1 MKFCPRHR
9 GIMARAGLG
18 MALGAVLAWL
28 GLTLIGLL
36 AVHMF
41 EHRYFGWGVVRARLV
56 EDLLAWVLPSL
67 ALGLALGRWLVRG
80 TTVVALVAAT
90 TLLALLNPLPWQDGP
105 LDWSEFGAVFF
116 MLALNPGGLVLVALL
131 AGARLDLELTTGSVG
146 GGLAGMAL
154 GIVIGRRIAGP
165 TLQKLFA
172 GMIVAVAAF
181 MLIKLAIR

>member
-1 MKFCPRHR
+1 MKFRPQPR

-28 GLTLIGLL
+28 GLSLIGLL
-36 AVHMF
+36 AVYMF
-41 EHRYFGWGVVRARLV
+41 EHRYFGWGVARARLV

-67 ALGLALGRWLVRG
+67 GLGLALGRWLVRG
-80 TTVVALVAAT
+80 TTVVVLVAAT

-131 AGARLDLELTTGSVG
+131 AGARLGKHWAWKSVA
-146 GGLAGMAL
+146 LA
-154 GIVIGRRIAGP
+154 RR
-165 TLQKLFA
+165 
-172 GMIVAVAAF
+172 
-181 MLIKLAIR
+181 

>member
-1 MKFCPRHR
+1 MRGTQRGSMHPSYRQRAPRR
-9 GIMARAGLG
+9 
-18 MALGAVLAWL
+18 

-131 AGARLDLELTTGSVG
+131 AGARLGKHWAWKSVA
-146 GGLAGMAL
+146 LA
-154 GIVIGRRIAGP
+154 RR
-165 TLQKLFA
+165 
-172 GMIVAVAAF
+172 
-181 MLIKLAIR
+181 